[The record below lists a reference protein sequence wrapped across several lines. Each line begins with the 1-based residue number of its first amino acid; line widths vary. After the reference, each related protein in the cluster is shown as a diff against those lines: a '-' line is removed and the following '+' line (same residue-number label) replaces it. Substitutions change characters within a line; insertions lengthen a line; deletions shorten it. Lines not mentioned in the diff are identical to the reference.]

1 MIKIRNLHKAFG
13 DLEVLK
19 GIDLEIKKG
28 EIVTIVGPSGSG
40 KSTVLRCMNLL
51 EVPTTGQIIFEGT
64 DITDKKVNID
74 EVRQRIGMVFQNF
87 NLFPN
92 MTVLDN
98 ITLAPMRLK
107 KLSKEEANKKAEGLL
122 DRVGLL
128 DKKDSYP
135 SQLSGGQKQ
144 RIAIARAL
152 ALEPK
157 VLLCDEATSALDPNT
172 TKSILALLQ
181 DINEKMNITIIV
193 VTHQMEVV
201 KQICTKVAVMEGGK
215 VLEIEDTEDLFL
227 NNTEGLKALI
237 GDEQIVL
244 PEGTNIK
251 IIFPKEI
258 ANQNIITNM
267 ARTLDFDFNISYG
280 KLEKFRED
288 VLGSLIITVKDHYAN
303 AVKRYLDEKNIKWEE
318 IKNDK

>member
-1 MIKIRNLHKAFG
+1 MIKIRNLHKSFG

-152 ALEPK
+152 AMEPDMM
-157 VLLCDEATSALDPNT
+157 LFDEPTSALDPEMV
-172 TKSILALLQ
+172 KEVLDVIKELA
-181 DINEKMNITIIV
+181 NEGMTMAI
-193 VTHQMEVV
+193 VTHEMAFAKEVADRV
-201 KQICTKVAVMEGGK
+201 IFVDGGK
-215 VLEIEDTEDLFL
+215 ILENDTPENVFNNLTNERTKEFLAKVL
-227 NNTEGLKALI
+227 
-237 GDEQIVL
+237 
-244 PEGTNIK
+244 
-251 IIFPKEI
+251 
-258 ANQNIITNM
+258 
-267 ARTLDFDFNISYG
+267 
-280 KLEKFRED
+280 
-288 VLGSLIITVKDHYAN
+288 
-303 AVKRYLDEKNIKWEE
+303 
-318 IKNDK
+318 

>member
-1 MIKIRNLHKAFG
+1 MIEIRNLHKSFG
-13 DLEVLK
+13 GLEVLK

-74 EVRQRIGMVFQNF
+74 EVRQRIGMVFQKF

-128 DKKDSYP
+128 DKKDCP
-135 SQLSGGQKQ
+135 FH
-144 RIAIARAL
+144 
-152 ALEPK
+152 
-157 VLLCDEATSALDPNT
+157 LL
-172 TKSILALLQ
+172 
-181 DINEKMNITIIV
+181 
-193 VTHQMEVV
+193 
-201 KQICTKVAVMEGGK
+201 
-215 VLEIEDTEDLFL
+215 
-227 NNTEGLKALI
+227 
-237 GDEQIVL
+237 
-244 PEGTNIK
+244 
-251 IIFPKEI
+251 
-258 ANQNIITNM
+258 
-267 ARTLDFDFNISYG
+267 R
-280 KLEKFRED
+280 
-288 VLGSLIITVKDHYAN
+288 
-303 AVKRYLDEKNIKWEE
+303 
-318 IKNDK
+318 